1 MNKMKKGASDDADA
15 DADDEN
21 DNEEYPPGSELVERA
36 MKQFLLKMNKPQLLR
51 EFMRRLKPNVLE
63 KHAKKYQ
70 RSYQKSDV
78 QKSAKQ
84 LQQLQQQVQL
94 QAPEWRQNATPYLLR
109 EHWRYQ
115 VCQRLSIERKDIPES
130 VLEALRAYLFPSA
143 LDTQRSDHRA
153 WLVKVPNFVDKAW
166 RAFSNKRS
174 KQVENDIEEDMNGDG
189 MDVDD
194 DQNDDEL
201 GKVRVVIDPFDKEK
215 KEAFAVTLNEHI
227 NEGEEFAIPVKYI
240 MTENIE
246 APEIHVFS
254 ETREGTA
261 AATSAMD
268 VNEFIVEAKVHKKL
282 DMRPRDASDAAY
294 ARVSKDRM
302 EKAQSKSRFVQSVVG
317 ADAAR
322 IAPLPKRSNLVRLAD
337 GGVTKPKADRIE
349 KGELTDKL
357 FTLFER
363 RTYWNM
369 KQLLA
374 ETKQPAMFLKETV
387 QEIANLA
394 RRGPNNG
401 MYCLKDMYKQQNKTA
416 EETTTT
422 TTTTT

>member
-1 MNKMKKGASDDADA
+1 
-15 DADDEN
+15 
-21 DNEEYPPGSELVERA
+21 
-36 MKQFLLKMNKPQLLR
+36 
-51 EFMRRLKPNVLE
+51 
-63 KHAKKYQ
+63 
-70 RSYQKSDV
+70 
-78 QKSAKQ
+78 
-84 LQQLQQQVQL
+84 
-94 QAPEWRQNATPYLLR
+94 
-109 EHWRYQ
+109 
-115 VCQRLSIERKDIPES
+115 
-130 VLEALRAYLFPSA
+130 
-143 LDTQRSDHRA
+143 
-153 WLVKVPNFVDKAW
+153 
-166 RAFSNKRS
+166 
-174 KQVENDIEEDMNGDG
+174 
-189 MDVDD
+189 
-194 DQNDDEL
+194 
-201 GKVRVVIDPFDKEK
+201 
-215 KEAFAVTLNEHI
+215 
-227 NEGEEFAIPVKYI
+227 
-240 MTENIE
+240 
-246 APEIHVFS
+246 
-254 ETREGTA
+254 
-261 AATSAMD
+261 
-268 VNEFIVEAKVHKKL
+268 
-282 DMRPRDASDAAY
+282 
-294 ARVSKDRM
+294 M